1 MIVSAFMIPA
11 DKVATCYPTDTIVA
25 ALDLLVTKQIG
36 TVVVLHKKSLIPVGI
51 VTKSDFANAYRRGIS
66 LDAQVATIM
75 GTNLMT
81 IQENESGDA
90 AAKKC
95 ETARVHHL
103 LVLDDNGW
111 FKGVVSSWDIAA
123 ECAKDARAWPWN
135 RSPDGKF
142 HMPNEK
148 KDNSSTAAPDS
159 PSAVATE
166 RQPSHSFL
174 DMIDSLRL
182 MPDM

>member
-1 MIVSAFMIPA
+1 MIVSGFMTPA
-11 DKVATCYPTDTIVA
+11 DKVATCYPSDTIVG
-25 ALDLLVTKQIG
+25 ALDLLVTKRIG
-36 TVVVLHKKSLIPVGI
+36 TVVVLDHESLVPVGI
-51 VTKSDFANAYRRGIS
+51 VTKTDFANAYRRGIS
-66 LDAQVATIM
+66 LDAEVKTIM
-75 GTNLMT
+75 GTNLFI
-81 IQENESGDA
+81 IQHNQSGDE
-90 AAKKC
+90 AAKMC
-95 ETARVHHL
+95 EKAKVHHL

-123 ECAKDARAWPWN
+123 ECARDARAWPWI

-148 KDNSSTAAPDS
+148 EASTPTPGS

-166 RQPSHSFL
+166 PRNSAFL